1 NNRKKDYTKEEF
13 ISLFKKL
20 PMLYAPGK
28 KYHYSNT
35 GYFLLGIVLE
45 KISNQSYVAF
55 INEYIF
61 KPLEM
66 KNSYYGSKS
75 KITLNRASGYNNAKN
90 KIEEDFNDSETVYA
104 EVIHFS
110 HFHSAGAILS
120 TVNDLFLW
128 NRAIRNNKLINEKN
142 TIKAFTNYQLID
154 GGNTNYGYG
163 WAIDEINGIPSI
175 EHNGGTFCFRS
186 NSIYLPKEDVFVV
199 VLSNRT
205 YSNPDYVSTKM
216 AALAI
221 NKPYKEIDK
230 NNINIDSELLQ
241 KIIGTYEFEDGA
253 IRIISQ
259 ENNEL
264 YSQRL
269 NGNKLKIYSVA
280 NNRFYFLN
288 SFTNLTFNFNTN
300 KQPSVIYE
308 NRIYKSKGVKV
319 K

>member
-1 NNRKKDYTKEEF
+1 
-13 ISLFKKL
+13 
-20 PMLYAPGK
+20 
-28 KYHYSNT
+28 
-35 GYFLLGIVLE
+35 
-45 KISNQSYVAF
+45 
-55 INEYIF
+55 
-61 KPLEM
+61 
-66 KNSYYGSKS
+66 
-75 KITLNRASGYNNAKN
+75 
-90 KIEEDFNDSETVYA
+90 
-104 EVIHFS
+104 
-110 HFHSAGAILS
+110 
-120 TVNDLFLW
+120 
-128 NRAIRNNKLINEKN
+128 
-142 TIKAFTNYQLID
+142 
-154 GGNTNYGYG
+154 
-163 WAIDEINGIPSI
+163 
-175 EHNGGTFCFRS
+175 
-186 NSIYLPKEDVFVV
+186 LPKEDVFVV